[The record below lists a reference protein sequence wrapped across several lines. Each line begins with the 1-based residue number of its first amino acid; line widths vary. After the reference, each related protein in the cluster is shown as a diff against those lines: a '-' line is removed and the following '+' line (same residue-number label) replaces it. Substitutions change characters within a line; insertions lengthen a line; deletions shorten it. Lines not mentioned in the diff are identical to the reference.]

1 MLVLV
6 LVLEEFLSTC
16 TCTLCT
22 CDITDKNALRML
34 RERETTGAVGQECLL
49 PVVDD
54 YSMQL
59 CSGVNPRGTA
69 AVVVVKVMQND

>member
-1 MLVLV
+1 MLLDRNVY
-6 LVLEEFLSTC
+6 
-16 TCTLCT
+16 
-22 CDITDKNALRML
+22 
-34 RERETTGAVGQECLL
+34 L